1 MNKEKSFWSKNF
13 TLLLLSNALLFLA
26 FEMLVPTL
34 PLLAESIGSSP
45 SQVGL
50 IIGIFTLS
58 ALVSRPLCNT
68 LAFYIDKK
76 YLLIIGVFITLLST
90 WGYLLSTNLTSLII
104 LRLVHGFGFGIAT
117 TFFATLASEQL
128 PHNRMGEGMGY
139 FGVGETIC
147 MSVGPM
153 IGIAMLNNYDFD
165 GLFTSGAAILFIAVL
180 LVFGITRKK
189 INITP
194 GRENT
199 SRKITYKFFER
210 KVLPQS
216 LLIFFIGLVVSGVI
230 TYISLFAKQQG
241 ITNVAWF
248 FFISALTGILIRIAS
263 GKIFDKKG
271 PSYVLIPSGIS
282 LIIGIVLVANSDS
295 ELLLNIAGIFYGVAF
310 GAIFPAIQA
319 WVLNIVEPKDREDA
333 MSTFYNCF
341 DIGIGAGAMLLGL
354 VVQATSYK
362 TMYLLSIVFVIAF
375 MSLTIYLGRSSKA
388 RASQN
393 S

>member
-1 MNKEKSFWSKNF
+1 MDKEKSFWSKNF

-34 PLLAESIGSSP
+34 PLLAERIGSSP
-45 SQVGL
+45 SKVGL

-58 ALVSRPLCNT
+58 ALVARPLCNT
-68 LAFYIDKK
+68 LTFYLDKK
-76 YLLIIGVFITLLST
+76 YLLIIGVLITLLST
-90 WGYLLSTNLTSLII
+90 WGYLLSTNLTSLIV

-128 PHNRMGEGMGY
+128 PRNRMGEGMGY

-153 IGIAMLNNYDFD
+153 IGIALLSNYDFD

-194 GRENT
+194 VRENT
-199 SRKITYKFFER
+199 SKKITYKFFER

-216 LLIFFIGLVVSGVI
+216 LLIFFIGIVVSGVI

-362 TMYLLSIVFVIAF
+362 AMFLLSIIFVIAF
-375 MSLTIYLGRSSKA
+375 MSLTIYLGRNGKA
-388 RASQN
+388 RVSQN

>member
-34 PLLAESIGSSP
+34 PLLVESIGSGP
-45 SQVGL
+45 SQVGMT
-50 IIGIFTLS
+50 IGIFTLS
-58 ALVSRPLCNT
+58 ALVARPFCYALT
-68 LAFYIDKK
+68 FYLDKK
-76 YLLIIGVFITLLST
+76 YLLIIGVLITFLST
-90 WGYLLSTNLTSLII
+90 WGYLLSTNLTSLIV

-128 PHNRMGEGMGY
+128 PHNRMGEGIGY
-139 FGVGETIC
+139 FGVGETIS
-147 MSVGPM
+147 MSIGPM
-153 IGIAMLNNYDFD
+153 IGIALLNKYDFD

-180 LVFGITRKK
+180 LVFGITRKRM
-189 INITP
+189 NITP
-194 GRENT
+194 IRDNA
-199 SRKITYKFFER
+199 SKKITYKLFKK

-230 TYISLFAKQQG
+230 TYISLFAKHQG

-248 FFISALTGILIRIAS
+248 FFISALTGILIRVAS

-282 LIIGIVLVANSDS
+282 LIIGIVLVANSYS

-319 WVLNIVEPKDREDA
+319 WVLNIVEPRDREDA

-341 DIGIGAGAMLLGL
+341 DIGIGVGAMLLGL

-362 TMYLLSIVFVIAF
+362 TMFLLSTIFVIAF
-375 MSLTIYLGRSSKA
+375 MSLTIYLGRNSKA
-388 RASQN
+388 HASQN